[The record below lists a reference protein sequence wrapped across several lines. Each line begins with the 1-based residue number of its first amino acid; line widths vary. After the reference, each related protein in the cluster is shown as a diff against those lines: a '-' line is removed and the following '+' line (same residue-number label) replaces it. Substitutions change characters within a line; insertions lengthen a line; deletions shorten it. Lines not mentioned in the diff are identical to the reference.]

1 MGRTQIVFGDKF
13 FLAKQFT
20 QLAYLFE
27 DLEENSVIMP
37 DGSRIDGFVVEIM
50 AADSLAPATPFNRVE
65 MVDVTDNLAI
75 RLPQPSGTKVWMPT
89 TS

>member
-1 MGRTQIVFGDKF
+1 MGRAEIVFGDKF
-13 FLAKQFT
+13 FLANQFT

-37 DGSRIDGFVVEIM
+37 DGSQIDGFVVDLL
-50 AADSLAPATPFNRVE
+50 AADSLAPATPFTQVE
-65 MVDVTDNLAI
+65 MVDVTDKLAI